1 MLEYILAV
9 LVLGLIILCYWN
21 LFRKRFA
28 KVKKVKA
35 QLVEK
40 YTYMPVSRSNPNP
53 KVYVLVFET
62 EKGKKLSFNVP
73 EFSYGGYKLKKKG
86 TLKYK
91 GDMILEFK

>member
-1 MLEYILAV
+1 MDSILVV
-9 LVLGLIILCYWN
+9 LFLGLMLLCYWN
-21 LFRKRFA
+21 LFKERFA
-28 KVKKVKA
+28 KVKRVKA

-40 YTYMPVSRSNPNP
+40 YTYTAVSRSNPNA

-62 EKGKKLSFNVP
+62 EKGKRLSFNVAD
-73 EFSYGGYKLKKKG
+73 FSYGGYKLKKKG